1 MSLEVRIPKEIT
13 EYREKIIFGLSARQL
28 ASTGV
33 ALGTGVGLYFFL
45 KNIIGSNLTTYVVMI
60 LVAPIFAFG
69 FYRKNGM
76 SFEKFTK
83 LYIRHLFCV
92 HKKKYATELNV
103 DLLKKED
110 ENNNDI
116 KRGKITRNI
125 EKNNRTTALYVI
137 KEGAENKEQNLEY
150 SAKER
155 FEGSKNPREGTDC
168 KKKTIG
174 EGKLDFG
181 AKSSKEYLQKS
192 YENIASRIE
201 QKREVQRAEFT
212 KKELKDNTKYLI
224 KKIKSARKELKSAR
238 DSQKRIAKF
247 QGIQDC
253 SEVHTL

>member
-1 MSLEVRIPKEIT
+1 MYAIPS
-13 EYREKIIFGLSARQL
+13 YYG
-28 ASTGV
+28 
-33 ALGTGVGLYFFL
+33 
-45 KNIIGSNLTTYVVMI
+45 
-60 LVAPIFAFG
+60 
-69 FYRKNGM
+69 
-76 SFEKFTK
+76 
-83 LYIRHLFCV
+83 
-92 HKKKYATELNV
+92 
-103 DLLKKED
+103 
-110 ENNNDI
+110 
-116 KRGKITRNI
+116 NI

-212 KKELKDNTKYLI
+212 KKELK
-224 KKIKSARKELKSAR
+224 SAR